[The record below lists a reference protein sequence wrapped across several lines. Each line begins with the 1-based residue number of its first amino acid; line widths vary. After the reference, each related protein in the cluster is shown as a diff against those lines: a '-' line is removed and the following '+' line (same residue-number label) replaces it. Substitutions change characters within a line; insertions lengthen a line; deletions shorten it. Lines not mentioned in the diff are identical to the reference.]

1 MGRVLQV
8 ALVVFTAAVAMAQ
21 GQSSLPATATPAT
34 TASAQLLDD
43 PSTFLAL
50 AGNEVQKYIDSF
62 ADLTADETRKIELF
76 DEHGFPKKSRSMTAA
91 LVVYQLQSE
100 SKTVLEYRDIETVD
114 GKPVK
119 DHAER
124 AVKIW
129 QELTREHSPEEEA
142 KRIVDE
148 SERFDYGVRETGF
161 TLYQGLPLRRDCA
174 NDFQFHELARSTV
187 NGHAVRQFAYTQRR
201 PCDAVQYALAVPP
214 EYVGSPLVQQGALWL
229 DAATGQIVREDRD
242 VYVGVANSSG
252 WRVAHMEFNYTDSA
266 FGLLLPSAIR
276 LETYYPE
283 MSVGNISR
291 LPMVTRITQTYGP
304 FSRFEV
310 DVKVK
315 NAVANDK

>member
-1 MGRVLQV
+1 MAQSPPSP
-8 ALVVFTAAVAMAQ
+8 TAAASQSAPANAQ
-21 GQSSLPATATPAT
+21 V
-34 TASAQLLDD
+34 LDD
-43 PSTFLAL
+43 PNTFLAL

-76 DEHGFPKKSRSMTAA
+76 DEHGFPSKSRSMTSS
-91 LVVYQLQSE
+91 LVVYPLPSE

-124 AVKIW
+124 AVKVW
-129 QELTREHSPEEEA
+129 EDLTRGHSPDDEA

-148 SERFDYGVRETGF
+148 SERFDYGLRETGF
-161 TLYQGLPLRRDCA
+161 TLYQGLALRRECA
-174 NDFQFHELARSTV
+174 NDFHFQEQERATI
-187 NGHAVRQFAYTQRR
+187 NGHAVRKFAYTQLR
-201 PCDAVQYALAVPP
+201 PCNAVHYALAMPQ
-214 EYVGSPLVQQGALWL
+214 EFVGAPLVQQGTLWL

-242 VYVGVANSSG
+242 VFVGVANSSG

-304 FSRFEV
+304 FSRFQV
-310 DVKVK
+310 TVGVK
-315 NAVANDK
+315 NAAQASQKFR

>member
-1 MGRVLQV
+1 MRRALQLAIILFT
-8 ALVVFTAAVAMAQ
+8 ALAAVAQ
-21 GQSSLPATATPAT
+21 GQASPAVAD
-34 TASAQLLDD
+34 SQVLDD
-43 PSTFLAL
+43 PNTFLAL

-76 DEHGFPKKSRSMTAA
+76 DEHGFPAKARSMKAA
-91 LVVYQLQSE
+91 LVVYRLQSD
-100 SKTVLEYRDIETVD
+100 SKIVIEYRDIETVD
-114 GKPVK
+114 GKAVK

-129 QELTREHSPEEEA
+129 QELSSERSPGGEA
-142 KRIVDE
+142 RRIVDE

-174 NDFQFHELARSTV
+174 NDFHFHEQERATI
-187 NGHAVRQFAYTQRR
+187 NGHAVRTFAYTQLH
-201 PCDAVQYALAVPP
+201 PCNAVQYALAVPNA
-214 EYVGSPLVQQGALWL
+214 YVGSPLVQHGTLWL
-229 DAATGQIVREDRD
+229 DADTGQIVREYRD
-242 VYVGVANSSG
+242 VYVGAANSSG
-252 WRVAHMEFNYTDSA
+252 WRVAHMEFDYADSS

-310 DVKVK
+310 DVNVK
-315 NAVANDK
+315 NAVAKD